1 MANNNNNNNNNNNFA
16 KSRTEKLEK
25 LYSDEKS
32 TRRRYDQTTS
42 YAAVNYANAAEVR
55 KALSDA
61 VNNKDAIVETSQ
73 KLYVTNPIYA
83 SVINYLSNMFMWKY
97 KVTPHR
103 VYTKSKAKAR
113 KEIDTENYMVM
124 YNLMLEV
131 TEGLSFKTK
140 IPALLQRLFVEG
152 SVFFTTLS
160 DEDSLTV
167 DTLILPTKYC
177 RKIGE
182 TQFGTAIVSFDMS
195 YFRDQGLVE
204 TD

>member
-1 MANNNNNNNNNNNFA
+1 MANNNNNNNNFA
-16 KSRTEKLEK
+16 KSRTDKLEK

-103 VYTKSKAKAR
+103 LYTKSKAKAR

-182 TQFGTAIVSFDMS
+182 TQFGTAIISFAS
-195 YFRDQGLVE
+195 IFVN
-204 TD
+204 T

>member
-1 MANNNNNNNNNNNFA
+1 MANNNNNTNNFA
-16 KSRTEKLEK
+16 TSRTEKLGK

-83 SVINYLSNMFMWKY
+83 SIINYLSNMFMWKY

-131 TEGLSFKTK
+131 TEGLS
-140 IPALLQRLFVEG
+140 
-152 SVFFTTLS
+152 
-160 DEDSLTV
+160 
-167 DTLILPTKYC
+167 
-177 RKIGE
+177 
-182 TQFGTAIVSFDMS
+182 
-195 YFRDQGLVE
+195 
-204 TD
+204 